1 MQEHKELTRPRTAL
15 TYKPC
20 VLILILMTIS
30 RPSSLTHKLFMF
42 MLWSNGDRKKRG
54 ARERHERGEGAPAR
68 EPSENRLL
76 PLPSRVSFAR
86 PVLSCAHYFQAPA
99 TQAARETREESAS
112 ACPRGP
118 WKSFTPSPLACL
130 FRARRSFLCPLPP
143 SACYVCCLGLCLRYA
158 FSYGNAYAYACACV
172 ASEDRALQAKA
183 ANKFF
188 IIIEMLVLTSL
199 KLKGPNLS
207 LSLFP

>member
-1 MQEHKELTRPRTAL
+1 ML
-15 TYKPC
+15 
-20 VLILILMTIS
+20 
-30 RPSSLTHKLFMF
+30 
-42 MLWSNGDRKKRG
+42 MLWSNGHRKERG
-54 ARERHERGEGAPAR
+54 ARERHERIVRTPAR
-68 EPSENRLL
+68 EPRRNRLL

-112 ACPRGP
+112 TCPRAP
-118 WKSFTPSPLACL
+118 WKSFTPSLFACL
-130 FRARRSFLCPLPP
+130 SRAPHSFLCPLLP
-143 SACYVCCLGLCLRYA
+143 SPCYADCLGLCLRYA
-158 FSYGNAYAYACACV
+158 FSCGNAYAYAYACAWV
-172 ASEDRALQAKA
+172 AIEDWASKGKA

-188 IIIEMLVLTSL
+188 IILQMLVLTSL